1 MVRGVHTLLLLV
13 LLLAPCAQA
22 QEPPPPAPAAAPK
35 AEAQTP
41 PPSYEINGTARSGK
55 TPLPGATVTASN
67 TLTGKKY
74 SAVTDAEGKFTF
86 TGVVR
91 GRYVLR
97 IEFMGF
103 SLFTQEVV
111 LNPTNPSGKIDAEL
125 ILASREQQ
133 QSNSAN
139 NAGVA
144 AGRGFQ
150 SLALDSALS
159 SLAGGKAGLGSNGAS
174 QNSGDFSSL
183 PLNGAGAEGPT
194 ESISVS
200 GAQGRTQ
207 DFGGGSEQD
216 LQDRIQ
222 EFRDRMQREG
232 IGGLGGGPGGQGGG
246 FGGGPIAIGR
256 MGGRGFNIN

>member
-1 MVRGVHTLLLLV
+1 MLRGVYTLLLLV
-13 LLLAPCAQA
+13 LLLALCAQA
-22 QEPPPPAPAAAPK
+22 QDAPPAAPLPGPTPAAAPQT
-35 AEAQTP
+35 EAQSAP
-41 PPSYEINGTARSGK
+41 PPTYEITGTARNGK

-74 SAVTDAEGKFTF
+74 SAVTDSEGKLTF

-111 LNPTNPSGKIDAEL
+111 LNPANPSGKIDAEL

-133 QSNSAN
+133 QSNNAN

-150 SLALDSALS
+150 SLTLDSALS
-159 SLAGGKAGLGSNGAS
+159 SLAGGAAGLGGNSAS
-174 QNSGDFSSL
+174 
-183 PLNGAGAEGPT
+183 
-194 ESISVS
+194 
-200 GAQGRTQ
+200 
-207 DFGGGSEQD
+207 
-216 LQDRIQ
+216 
-222 EFRDRMQREG
+222 
-232 IGGLGGGPGGQGGG
+232 
-246 FGGGPIAIGR
+246 
-256 MGGRGFNIN
+256 

>member
-1 MVRGVHTLLLLV
+1 MRAG
-13 LLLAPCAQA
+13 ARRRARCAAAQPCARRRTA
-22 QEPPPPAPAAAPK
+22 SRSANSSS
-35 AEAQTP
+35 
-41 PPSYEINGTARSGK
+41 PSYEITGTARSGK

-74 SAVTDAEGKFTF
+74 SAVTDSEGKFTF
-86 TGVVR
+86 TGIVR

-133 QSNSAN
+133 QSNNAN

-150 SLALDSALS
+150 SLALDSCSILS
-159 SLAGGKAGLGSNGAS
+159 C
-174 QNSGDFSSL
+174 
-183 PLNGAGAEGPT
+183 
-194 ESISVS
+194 
-200 GAQGRTQ
+200 GRQ
-207 DFGGGSEQD
+207 CW
-216 LQDRIQ
+216 
-222 EFRDRMQREG
+222 
-232 IGGLGGGPGGQGGG
+232 
-246 FGGGPIAIGR
+246 A
-256 MGGRGFNIN
+256 

>member
-1 MVRGVHTLLLLV
+1 MLRGVYTLLLLV
-13 LLLAPCAQA
+13 LLLALCAHA
-22 QEPPPPAPAAAPK
+22 QDAPPAAPLPGPTPAATPQT
-35 AEAQTP
+35 EAQVAP
-41 PPSYEINGTARSGK
+41 PPSYEITGTARNGK

-74 SAVTDAEGKFTF
+74 SAVTDSEGKFTF

-111 LNPTNPSGKIDAEL
+111 LNPTNPSGKIDTEL
-125 ILASREQQ
+125 ILASRQQ
-133 QSNSAN
+133 EQSNKSN
-139 NAGVA
+139 NASIA

-150 SLALDSALS
+150 NLALDSALS
-159 SLAGGKAGLGSNGAS
+159 SLAGGNGAPGAS
-174 QNSGDFSSL
+174 QNFGDISSL

-194 ESISVS
+194 ESISIS

-222 EFRDRMQREG
+222 E
-232 IGGLGGGPGGQGGG
+232 
-246 FGGGPIAIGR
+246 
-256 MGGRGFNIN
+256 